1 MFTRLLTLA
10 AFPFLLALAAATPA
24 RHASRPLPQCPV
36 VRVWCPDVVRS
47 GEEADFRAEVVGA
60 GATFKPSFAWEV
72 SAGTVTAGQG
82 TPLIKVDTT
91 GLGQPTLIT
100 ATVEVDGLSPVCERK
115 ASCTTVIPQQI
126 IGCGLDE
133 YGNIKF
139 DDEKARLDN
148 FAIELQNDPTARGQL
163 ICYGGRTGYE
173 GEAARRCERAK
184 KYVATVRGI
193 EPERLIT
200 VDGGFRE
207 ELTVK
212 LTIVPAGASP
222 LQPSPTVDPSEVKII
237 EVTPG
242 RPRRKR

>member
-10 AFPFLLALAAATPA
+10 AVTLPLVLAAAPA
-24 RHASRPLPQCPV
+24 GRASHPLPQCPA

-47 GEEADFRAEVVGA
+47 GEEATFTAEVVGA

-72 SAGTVTAGQG
+72 SAGTVTAGRG
-82 TPLIKVDTT
+82 TPVVKVDTT
-91 GLGQPTLIT
+91 GLGRPSSVT

-115 ASCTTVIPQQI
+115 ASCTTSIPQQI

-133 YGNIKF
+133 YGDIKF

-173 GEAARRCERAK
+173 GESLRRCARAK
-184 KYVATVRGI
+184 GYVATVRGV

-212 LTIVPAGASP
+212 LAIVPAGASP

-237 EVTPG
+237 SAKPG
-242 RPRRKR
+242 RARPKR